1 MHLHSN
7 LIFIWIPKCGGTS
20 ICQPYFQKDIIWNW
34 KEGLKTETVLNG
46 RKTVNQHVPY
56 DRYAVLYPNHEYIT
70 QVRNPYTRWCSIY
83 RHLKAWGLLPTWT
96 LEEWTARA
104 MMYLP
109 QGRYI
114 KLIEEWEPL
123 WDSSHSNNRRIEHL
137 FMPQWTYVRP
147 EVEIHKMEEKT
158 IWKRLNVDERHYNQ
172 GAEID
177 CSGEYKRFVAD
188 YYARDFE
195 TFDYDRSN

>member
-1 MHLHSN
+1 
-7 LIFIWIPKCGGTS
+7 
-20 ICQPYFQKDIIWNW
+20 
-34 KEGLKTETVLNG
+34 
-46 RKTVNQHVPY
+46 
-56 DRYAVLYPNHEYIT
+56 
-70 QVRNPYTRWCSIY
+70 
-83 RHLKAWGLLPTWT
+83 
-96 LEEWTARA
+96 